1 MITISNMTPGPLT
14 LNISTFVGLNI
25 AGVAGA
31 IVATIAAGLFCV
43 VLTSTIYDSYKRAK
57 SKDYWDEFLK
67 SLRIS
72 STALIT
78 LAAVT
83 IFELL
88 LVPEGVL
95 YLFILVPFG
104 LILAVAW
111 IRKWDTMMTLL
122 VSSVVGFI

>member
-25 AGVAGA
+25 AGVAEA
-31 IVATIAAGLFCV
+31 IVATIAAGLICV
-43 VLTSTIYDSYKRAK
+43 VLTSTIYGSYKRAK
-57 SKDYWDEFLK
+57 SKDYWDELLK

-88 LVPEGVL
+88 LVPEGAL
-95 YLFILVPFG
+95 DLFILVPFG